1 MAGNFRGQTFNAL
14 MQPRAVY
21 DRPLTFR
28 GTIAPLGTYQNP
40 DGTEDVGFAWPGI
53 ITEPL
58 KALQR
63 LHENS
68 YTEDGRPSLMG
79 SAVSSAVHDDASS
92 GAVIDPSWLEDVLRR
107 YY

>member
-28 GTIAPLGTYQNP
+28 GAIAPLGTYQNP

-63 LHENS
+63 LH
-68 YTEDGRPSLMG
+68 
-79 SAVSSAVHDDASS
+79 DDASS